1 LGAFE
6 IKLHLRGCEWTMNSE
21 MESVGTEK
29 VSTELLISA
38 YWNALQLGLDV
49 NFVRMIADELLR
61 RGIQINSEME

>member
-1 LGAFE
+1 
-6 IKLHLRGCEWTMNSE
+6 MNSE
-21 MESVGTEK
+21 MESAGTEK

-61 RGIQINSEME
+61 RGIQINSETE